1 MSTRHLQENGLLSG
15 AFRKMISGVMGTGFQ
30 GAVYEEGLASM
41 DRVSRYRTSGL
52 SSDRIERHVGLAWSH
67 GRAPI
72 SSLVGLQERVR

>member
-41 DRVSRYRTSGL
+41 AASPVRTSGL